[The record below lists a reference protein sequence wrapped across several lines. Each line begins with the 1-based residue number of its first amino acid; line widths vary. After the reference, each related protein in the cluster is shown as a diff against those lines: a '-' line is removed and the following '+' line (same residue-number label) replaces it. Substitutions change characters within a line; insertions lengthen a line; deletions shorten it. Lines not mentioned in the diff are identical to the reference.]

1 MEVARPA
8 LLVPQLAFFLEGE
21 TERNKT
27 QNTLA
32 ACQLLTRSTPRDSC
46 ISLRSQASRGHDGWG
61 QHRLGRQPGPPRTAE
76 FDPQQPCPHPP
87 GKRTAQPPPLHHP
100 LPPPKQKA
108 QGRERVALTPSG
120 AAAGTY
126 LCRTVEPAARGAT
139 ALLGERP
146 EEPTLVALGL
156 GPGCGER
163 REPGAGEGRRTQPG
177 ERGRPSRH
185 PPPTPG
191 RTSPWRRQRWLGG
204 SSRLHTRSG
213 HVPARSRP
221 RPRAAPPGGPT
232 GCPGYCLSST
242 ASFPFPTLPQR
253 PLIRA
258 TRLRPTPR
266 PLSLPHRRPD
276 LGGRAGKT

>member
-100 LPPPKQKA
+100 LPPPNRKHREGKGLPSRPPEPPRA
-108 QGRERVALTPSG
+108 PTSAGRWSPPRG
-120 AAAGTY
+120 
-126 LCRTVEPAARGAT
+126 EP
-139 ALLGERP
+139 RP
-146 EEPTLVALGL
+146 CWGS
-156 GPGCGER
+156 
-163 REPGAGEGRRTQPG
+163 GRRN
-177 ERGRPSRH
+177 RRS
-185 PPPTPG
+185 
-191 RTSPWRRQRWLGG
+191 WRWG
-204 SSRLHTRSG
+204 
-213 HVPARSRP
+213 
-221 RPRAAPPGGPT
+221 
-232 GCPGYCLSST
+232 
-242 ASFPFPTLPQR
+242 
-253 PLIRA
+253 
-258 TRLRPTPR
+258 
-266 PLSLPHRRPD
+266 
-276 LGGRAGKT
+276 

>member
-185 PPPTPG
+185 PPPPRAEPHHG
-191 RTSPWRRQRWLGG
+191 GGNGG
-204 SSRLHTRSG
+204 S
-213 HVPARSRP
+213 
-221 RPRAAPPGGPT
+221 GGPH
-232 GCPGYCLSST
+232 GST
-242 ASFPFPTLPQR
+242 HAP
-253 PLIRA
+253 A
-258 TRLRPTPR
+258 T
-266 PLSLPHRRPD
+266 SLPA
-276 LGGRAGKT
+276 AGPAPAPRLPGALPAVRDTA